1 MVEVA
6 AAGGSLFGGAGGF
19 TAKPKFYKYEKVEV
33 LLDDSIYPGGPPPDF
48 AGRLYH
54 YHVVKY
60 NGEDDASDEDA
71 SYVLRYEGKCIMPDG
86 NTWATYAAAAS
97 GALCEE
103 R

>member
-6 AAGGSLFGGAGGF
+6 AAAVSSAAPAASRRSRSS
-19 TAKPKFYKYEKVEV
+19 TNTKKVEV
-33 LLDDSIYPGGPPPDF
+33 LLDDSIFPGGPPPDF

-71 SYVLRYEGKCIMPDG
+71 AYVLRYEGKCIMPDG
-86 NTWATYAAAAS
+86 NTNPVQS
-97 GALCEE
+97 
-103 R
+103 